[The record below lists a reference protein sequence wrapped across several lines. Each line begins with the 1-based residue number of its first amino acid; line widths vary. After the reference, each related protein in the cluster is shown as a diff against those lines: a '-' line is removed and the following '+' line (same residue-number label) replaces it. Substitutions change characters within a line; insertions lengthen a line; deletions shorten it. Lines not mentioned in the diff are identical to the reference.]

1 MYEYFTHFYKP
12 VVSMSNILISI
23 IYLIIYYYPIAC
35 QQKWHIFLLSSP
47 DGLFLD
53 VLVDRD
59 SAGSCVLL
67 SRRSGIE
74 SRLYSVPQIS
84 AIFCVAL
91 HVHQYKCV
99 LLVVLDDFRDRVEAL
114 KERTQGEISISSEN
128 NGI

>member
-1 MYEYFTHFYKP
+1 M
-12 VVSMSNILISI
+12 
-23 IYLIIYYYPIAC
+23 
-35 QQKWHIFLLSSP
+35 
-47 DGLFLD
+47 
-53 VLVDRD
+53 DRD